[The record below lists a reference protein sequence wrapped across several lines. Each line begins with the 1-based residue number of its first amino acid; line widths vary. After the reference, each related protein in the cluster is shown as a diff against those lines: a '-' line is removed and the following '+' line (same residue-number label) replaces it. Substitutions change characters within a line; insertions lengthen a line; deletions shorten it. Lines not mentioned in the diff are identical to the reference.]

1 MLGLT
6 FEKLVLV
13 AIVAGFVL
21 GPERLPLV
29 AARIAAAV
37 RALRGHTD
45 RAREQVRRELG
56 PELADTDWAA
66 LDPRR
71 YDPRRIIRDALADE
85 PGAAHSGAAPH
96 AVTLSPAAV
105 APPAAE
111 PVVASEPVAAAEPG
125 AEEPAA
131 PSEPAGSTAPAD
143 PAEGEPAA
151 APSAPRPRRGSDGH
165 LIRVPD
171 AVESTRASS
180 APTPEA
186 VPTR

>member
-96 AVTLSPAAV
+96 AITLSPAAV
-105 APPAAE
+105 APPDA
-111 PVVASEPVAAAEPG
+111 EPVAAAEPG

-180 APTPEA
+180 APAPEVA
-186 VPTR
+186 PTR